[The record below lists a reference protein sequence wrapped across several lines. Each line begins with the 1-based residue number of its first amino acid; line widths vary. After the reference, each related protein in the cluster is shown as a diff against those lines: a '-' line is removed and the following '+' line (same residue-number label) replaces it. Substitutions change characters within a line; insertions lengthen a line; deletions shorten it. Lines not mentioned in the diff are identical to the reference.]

1 MVSVTELYNKYSK
14 AELLEMCDNK
24 GVDCKKSWNKTQ
36 LAEALVAKMG
46 KKKKSADRKSSK
58 KRSSK
63 KTRSRRKSKKRSG
76 RSRRKSKTRTSRS
89 RRKSK
94 KRTKSS
100 SKSSLDCDIDSKT
113 CEKSTKYKK
122 ADIVALAQ
130 KCGVDTSGTRKD
142 ICARIIAAAGGA
154 GKAPSPAPSPV
165 PSPVP
170 SPSPTSL
177 PTTADLLKQK
187 SKDDLLKMCE
197 QRRVE
202 CKKSWNKT
210 KIAQTI
216 RGAAKKPTPKPPSP
230 KSPSPRPP
238 SPRPDNKEAQLLLDE
253 IDAFLDDNLPVGE
266 SEMSRNIIK
275 DQIFYL
281 LFAMLDEIRAGEVS
295 PESLPEEEDLNAEG
309 IPFSPEELYDGII
322 INLENQGPSP
332 KSPSPKAPSPAKCF
346 GGNTYDELINKKV
359 TELRQLLADAGVTQ
373 GRPIKKDQMA
383 QYLCDLAQ
391 NGRCNPEKGQFCE
404 GDYVCDA
411 SNEEG
416 VCISPELANERGL
429 EEMFMPD
436 GRRIIGTKKALAAL
450 QKRMTQGKAPT
461 PAKQPS
467 PIPTPPKQPT
477 PPMVKT
483 PTPPMAKAP
492 TPRPQKVKT
501 PTPPKD
507 PTPKPPEGT
516 EVTDIE
522 EILRQIQQGD
532 GEQISELAA
541 TQSAVLK
548 CLGLLA

>member
-14 AELLEMCDNK
+14 AELLEMCDK
-24 GVDCKKSWNKTQ
+24 KRVDCKKSWNKTQ

-63 KTRSRRKSKKRSG
+63 KTRSRRKSKTKT
-76 RSRRKSKTRTSRS
+76 RSRRKSKTRK
-89 RRKSK
+89 KS
-94 KRTKSS
+94 T
-100 SKSSLDCDIDSKT
+100 SKSSLDCNIDQKT
-113 CEKSTKYKK
+113 CEKSQKYKK
-122 ADIVALAQ
+122 ADIVALAEQ
-130 KCGVDTSGTRKD
+130 CGVDTSGTRKD
-142 ICARIIAAAGGA
+142 ICARIAAAVGA
-154 GKAPSPAPSPV
+154 GAPPPPG
-165 PSPVP
+165 P

-177 PTTADLLKQK
+177 PTTAELLKQK
-187 SKDDLLKMCE
+187 SKDDLLKLCE

-216 RGAAKKPTPKPPSP
+216 RAAAPKPPSAP
-230 KSPSPRPP
+230 KQPTPKH
-238 SPRPDNKEAQLLLDE
+238 DKESKLLLDE
-253 IDAFLDDNLPVGE
+253 IDMFLDDELELQYRGE
-266 SEMSRNIIK
+266 KDIIK
-275 DQIFYL
+275 NQIFNLLLPMLDQIK
-281 LFAMLDEIRAGEVS
+281 AGEIS
-295 PESLPEEEDLNAEG
+295 PDSLPDEEDLNADG
-309 IPFSPEELYDGII
+309 IPFSPDEIYDGII
-322 INLENQGPSP
+322 TNLERSPQPSP
-332 KSPSPKAPSPAKCF
+332 QPSPAKCF

-383 QYLCDLAQ
+383 QYLCNVAQ
-391 NGRCNPEKGQFCE
+391 QPRCNPEKGIFCD
-404 GDYVCDA
+404 GDDVCDA

-416 VCISPELANERGL
+416 VCVSPRLANLRGF

-436 GRRIIGTKKALAAL
+436 GRRIIGTKAALKAL
-450 QKRMTQGKAPT
+450 QKRMSQSK
-461 PAKQPS
+461 
-467 PIPTPPKQPT
+467 IPTPPPKSKTPTPTPKSKTPTPT
-477 PPMVKT
+477 PPKSKT
-483 PTPPMAKAP
+483 PTPPQAKAKTPRKQP
-492 TPRPQKVKT
+492 TPQ
-501 PTPPKD
+501 
-507 PTPKPPEGT
+507 PKPPEGT